1 MNILTVFQEAAHPTK
16 GFKPKEN
23 NITKKKKTPPWK
35 STTELRAHI
44 YKTNTD
50 SPQFVSVILQNLI
63 CKSVVYNSEYT
74 FTKQIFMIKILKWQ
88 VPRLVRGGR
97 QGRVTL
103 RLKEINIQ

>member
-1 MNILTVFQEAAHPTK
+1 MYEYFNSVLGSCSSYQGFQAKREQHNQEKKDSTL
-16 GFKPKEN
+16 EN
-23 NITKKKKTPPWK
+23 NYTL

-74 FTKQIFMIKILKWQ
+74 FTK
-88 VPRLVRGGR
+88 
-97 QGRVTL
+97 
-103 RLKEINIQ
+103 